1 MKCESTFSH
10 KVAAQTEIVSG
21 PSHFGQHVGFLPA
34 RKEKKSAD
42 FGPTKLSA
50 QAIVGLEFQPR
61 FEISQIFTLQNT
73 WVGERKFAICLSSST
88 SSNGAVFLGY
98 GPYVLLPGI
107 DVSKSLVYTPL
118 LLIPFSTAPGYVA
131 DPSAEYFINV
141 NTVNP
146 YTVLENTIYNAFVD
160 AFVKEFPAHVP
171 RVAAVEPFGAC
182 FNSTHIRKTR
192 VGPVVPNVD
201 FVLQSESVYWR
212 VLATNSMVQ
221 VSKDVLC
228 LGFVDAGLRPSNP
241 RTAIVIGGHQ
251 LEENFLQF
259 DLAASRLG
267 FSSLLSSGQTTC
279 ANFNFTSNA

>member
-1 MKCESTFSH
+1 MC
-10 KVAAQTEIVSG
+10 
-21 PSHFGQHVGFLPA
+21 PSHLFTPHC
-34 RKEKKSAD
+34 SSS
-42 FGPTKLSA
+42 LSA
-50 QAIVGLEFQPR
+50 GPLATWQ
-61 FEISQIFTLQNT
+61 TLLQ
-73 WVGERKFAICLSSST
+73 R
-88 SSNGAVFLGY
+88 
-98 GPYVLLPGI
+98 
-107 DVSKSLVYTPL
+107 
-118 LLIPFSTAPGYVA
+118 IPCP
-131 DPSAEYFINV
+131 
-141 NTVNP
+141 
-146 YTVLENTIYNAFVD
+146 
-160 AFVKEFPAHVP
+160 VP